1 VVHLP
6 LIQSGHPG
14 PPELPSLPSL
24 SSVRRGEVPD
34 AQWLDWRWQLGHM
47 LTTAD
52 ELGRVVELGPEE
64 RDGLAASARLFR
76 IGITPYYASLMD
88 PVHASCPIR
97 LQAIPRAAEADIRDE
112 ELRDPLGEDARRAA
126 PSVVHKYPD
135 RVLFLVVDRCGIYCR
150 HCNRRRLVGG
160 DEPPTTADLE
170 AGLDYIARTRRI
182 RDVLISGGDPLLLS
196 TRRLAYLL
204 GRLREIRH
212 VETLRI
218 GTRLPVVCPMR
229 IDDELI
235 AALRRHHP
243 LFINTHFNHDK
254 ELTPEARAACERLV
268 DAGIPV
274 GNQTVL
280 LRGVNS
286 SVRSLRAL
294 MRGLVR
300 SRVRPYYLFQGDT
313 VIGTDHLRTPV
324 EAAMELY
331 RGLVRSRVR
340 PYYLFQGDTV
350 LGTDHLRTPVDT
362 AMELYRGLRGWMSGM
377 CVPMLVLDAP
387 GGGGKV
393 PIVPSYLEHLDP
405 ERAIVRTYR
414 GLQIEYPQPRERDCT
429 VPYDEIH
436 FAGVPADDDREGS
449 AEAW

>member
-6 LIQSGHPG
+6 LAPVTPAPA
-14 PPELPSLPSL
+14 PPL
-24 SSVRRGEVPD
+24 RRGDVPD
-34 AQWLDWRWQLGHM
+34 AQWFDWRWQLAHM
-47 LTTAD
+47 LTTVDDLA
-52 ELGRVVELGPEE
+52 RVIALSPGE
-64 RDGLAASARLFR
+64 RAGLAASARLFR
-76 IGITPYYASLMD
+76 TGLTPYYASLMD
-88 PVHASCPIR
+88 PVHPSCPIR
-97 LQAIPRAAEADIRDE
+97 LQAIPSAAEADIRDE
-112 ELRDPLGEDARRAA
+112 ELRDPLGEDSHNPA

-170 AGLDYIARTRRI
+170 AGLAYIARTPRI
-182 RDVLISGGDPLLLS
+182 RDVLLSGGDPLLLS
-196 TRRLAYLL
+196 TRRLGYLL
-204 GRLREIRH
+204 GRLRQIRH
-212 VETLRI
+212 IETIRI

-229 IDDELI
+229 IDDELT
-235 AALRRHHP
+235 AMLRQHHP
-243 LFINTHFNHDK
+243 LFINTHFNHEK

-280 LRGVNS
+280 LRGINS

-300 SRVRPYYLFQGDT
+300 SR
-313 VIGTDHLRTPV
+313 I
-324 EAAMELY
+324 
-331 RGLVRSRVR
+331 R

-350 LGTDHLRTPVDT
+350 LGTDHLRTPVEA

-377 CVPMLVLDAP
+377 CIPQLVLDAP

-393 PIVPSYLEHLDP
+393 PIMPSYIEDLDDA
-405 ERAIVRTYR
+405 RVIVRTYR
-414 GLQIEYPQPRERDCT
+414 GARIAYPQPRERDCS
-429 VPYDEIH
+429 VAYDAIH
-436 FAGVPADDDREGS
+436 FAGVADDDDREGPTD
-449 AEAW
+449 AAPADAW

>member
-6 LIQSGHPG
+6 LAPEPLAPSPG
-14 PPELPSLPSL
+14 PSSAPPSL
-24 SSVRRGEVPD
+24 RRGDVPD

-47 LTTAD
+47 LTSAD
-52 ELGRVVELGPEE
+52 ELARVVALSADE
-64 RDGLAASARLFR
+64 RAGLAGSAHLFR

-97 LQAIPRAAEADIRDE
+97 LQAIPRPAEADIRAE
-112 ELRDPLGEDARRAA
+112 ELRDPLGEDSHNPA
-126 PSVVHKYPD
+126 PSVIHKYPD
-135 RVLFLVVDRCGIYCR
+135 RALFLVVDRCGIYCR

-170 AGLDYIARTRRI
+170 AGLDYLARTPRI
-182 RDVLISGGDPLLLS
+182 RDVLLSGGDPLLLS

-204 GRLREIRH
+204 GRLRAIRH
-212 VETLRI
+212 IETLRI

-229 IDDELI
+229 IDAELT
-235 AALRRHHP
+235 AALRAHHP
-243 LFINTHFNHDK
+243 LFVNTHFNHAK

-313 VIGTDHLRTPV
+313 VLGTDHLRTPV
-324 EAAMELY
+324 E
-331 RGLVRSRVR
+331 
-340 PYYLFQGDTV
+340 
-350 LGTDHLRTPVDT
+350 T

-377 CVPMLVLDAP
+377 CVPELVLDAP

-393 PIVPSYLEHLDP
+393 PIVPSYLEHLDR
-405 ERAIVRTYR
+405 ERVVVRTYR
-414 GLQIEYPQPRERDCT
+414 GARIDYPQPRERDCT
-429 VPYDEIH
+429 VAYDDVY

-449 AEAW
+449 AEAG